1 MPMPKSQNGQ
11 KNMVGLKLRQ
21 LREERGMSQRELAR
35 RFQLIGCDIDQN
47 VITRIETKKRHVT
60 EVELRAIMAVF
71 EISSAV
77 LLEEN
82 DVDL

>member
-1 MPMPKSQNGQ
+1 MPMPKSQGGQ
-11 KNMVGLKLRQ
+11 KNMVGLKLKR
-21 LREERGMSQRELAR
+21 LREERGMSQRELAK

-60 EVELRAIMAVF
+60 EIEIRAIMEVF
-71 EISSAV
+71 NIPSAA